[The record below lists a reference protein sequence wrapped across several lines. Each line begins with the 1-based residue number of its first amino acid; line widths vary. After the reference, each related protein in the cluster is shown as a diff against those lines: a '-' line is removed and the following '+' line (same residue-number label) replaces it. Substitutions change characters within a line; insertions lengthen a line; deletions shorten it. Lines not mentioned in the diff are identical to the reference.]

1 MVGESALH
9 HAPPD
14 HKLTISSSCFP
25 SLFYLHYN
33 LKGSFGFRWTST
45 LSARH
50 TSTAWKWAKQTDIFI
65 IMEINLDAQ
74 SKSTWR
80 DFMHLAFFTKHSFS
94 FLWEAFENL
103 FFFLFRNLN
112 VILLGYYEGLTSSS
126 CCIEY
131 TTDTLSHNNFR
142 ELERRFFYSPRFVW
156 IYIFYHIA
164 SYLQQ
169 VTAGW
174 SFRAEDTTGDPSK
187 LFYAPAAVL
196 VLFSFIYLF
205 FTTSAYLSW
214 FLSAEEAGPQ
224 RRRRLR

>member
-103 FFFLFRNLN
+103 FFSLFRNLN

-126 CCIEY
+126 CCIVILLTHY
-131 TTDTLSHNNFR
+131 PTTISGSLKEAF
-142 ELERRFFYSPRFVW
+142 ESPRFVW
-156 IYIFYHIA
+156 IFIFYHIA

-174 SFRAEDTTGDPSK
+174 SFRAEHTTGDPAK

-196 VLFSFIYLF
+196 VLFSFYLF
-205 FTTSAYLSW
+205 IFYNECLFKLIFISRGGWSTET
-214 FLSAEEAGPQ
+214 E
-224 RRRRLR
+224 

>member
-50 TSTAWKWAKQTDIFI
+50 TSTAWKWAKKTDIFI

-103 FFFLFRNLN
+103 FFSLFRNLN

-126 CCIEY
+126 CCIVILLTHY
-131 TTDTLSHNNFR
+131 PTTISGSLKEAF
-142 ELERRFFYSPRFVW
+142 ESPRFVW
-156 IYIFYHIA
+156 IFIFYHIA

-174 SFRAEDTTGDPSK
+174 SFRAEHTTGDPAK

-214 FLSAEEAGPQ
+214 LLSAEEAGPQ
-224 RRRRLR
+224 RRNRLR

>member
-103 FFFLFRNLN
+103 FFSLFRNLN

-126 CCIEY
+126 CCIVILLTHY
-131 TTDTLSHNNFR
+131 PTTISGSLKEAF
-142 ELERRFFYSPRFVW
+142 ESPRFVW
-156 IYIFYHIA
+156 IFIFYHIA

-174 SFRAEDTTGDPSK
+174 RMSWAYHRGSGQTFLCTCRSAG
-187 LFYAPAAVL
+187 
-196 VLFSFIYLF
+196 FI
-205 FTTSAYLSW
+205 
-214 FLSAEEAGPQ
+214 
-224 RRRRLR
+224 

>member
-103 FFFLFRNLN
+103 FFSLFRNLN

-126 CCIEY
+126 CCIVILLTHY
-131 TTDTLSHNNFR
+131 PTTISGSLKEAF
-142 ELERRFFYSPRFVW
+142 ESPRFVW
-156 IYIFYHIA
+156 IFIFYHIA

-174 SFRAEDTTGDPSK
+174 SFRAEHTTGDPAK

-214 FLSAEEAGPQ
+214 FFISRGGWSTETE
-224 RRRRLR
+224 

>member
-103 FFFLFRNLN
+103 FFSLFRNLN

-126 CCIEY
+126 CCIVILLTHY
-131 TTDTLSHNNFR
+131 PTTISGSLKEAF
-142 ELERRFFYSPRFVW
+142 ESPRFVW
-156 IYIFYHIA
+156 IFIFYHIA
-164 SYLQQ
+164 SYL
-169 VTAGW
+169 
-174 SFRAEDTTGDPSK
+174 
-187 LFYAPAAVL
+187 
-196 VLFSFIYLF
+196 
-205 FTTSAYLSW
+205 
-214 FLSAEEAGPQ
+214 
-224 RRRRLR
+224 

>member
-33 LKGSFGFRWTST
+33 LKASFGFRWTSA

-50 TSTAWKWAKQTDIFI
+50 TSTSWKWAKQTDIFI

-112 VILLGYYEGLTSSS
+112 VIVLGYYEGLTSSS
-126 CCIEY
+126 CCIVILLTHY
-131 TTDTLSHNNFR
+131 PTTISGSLKEAF
-142 ELERRFFYSPRFVW
+142 ESPRFVW
-156 IYIFYHIA
+156 IFIFYHIA

-174 SFRAEDTTGDPSK
+174 SFRAKHTTGDPGK

-205 FTTSAYLSW
+205 FTRSAYLSW

>member
-103 FFFLFRNLN
+103 FFSLFRNLN

-126 CCIEY
+126 CCIVILLTHY
-131 TTDTLSHNNFR
+131 PTTISGSLKEAF
-142 ELERRFFYSPRFVW
+142 ESPRFVW
-156 IYIFYHIA
+156 IFIFYHIA

-174 SFRAEDTTGDPSK
+174 SFRAEHTTGDPAK

-205 FTTSAYLSW
+205 FYNECLFKLIFISRGGWSTET
-214 FLSAEEAGPQ
+214 E
-224 RRRRLR
+224 

>member
-103 FFFLFRNLN
+103 FFSLFRNLN

-126 CCIEY
+126 CCIVILLTHY
-131 TTDTLSHNNFR
+131 PTTISGSLKEAF
-142 ELERRFFYSPRFVW
+142 ESPRFVW
-156 IYIFYHIA
+156 IFIFYHIA

-174 SFRAEDTTGDPSK
+174 SFRAEHTTGDPAK
-187 LFYAPAAVL
+187 RFYAPAAVL

-224 RRRRLR
+224 RRNRLR